1 MLWTARGT
9 DAFETHPSARG
20 GRSCS
25 LSGHVVPQGRWPRS
39 RRLEWAGELVHTSAG
54 VIVVVKKSVVCDIDQ
69 DCASSGVPKAMRA
82 DVHSIRR
89 VRVLV

>member
-1 MLWTARGT
+1 M
-9 DAFETHPSARG
+9 
-20 GRSCS
+20 
-25 LSGHVVPQGRWPRS
+25 
-39 RRLEWAGELVHTSAG
+39 HTSAG

-82 DVHSIRR
+82 DVHSVRR